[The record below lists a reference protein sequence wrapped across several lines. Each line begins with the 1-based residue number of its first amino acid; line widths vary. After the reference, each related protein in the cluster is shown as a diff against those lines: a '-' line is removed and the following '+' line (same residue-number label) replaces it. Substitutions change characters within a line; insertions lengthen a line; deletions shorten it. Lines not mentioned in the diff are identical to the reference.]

1 MTGALNWNIFINKIV
16 LEKIGFH
23 IQIYIQK
30 WFMNILVD
38 LISLKSVH
46 GKGNLRLIWGL
57 QSQTATKAL
66 SLIVVNQFKPEV
78 VMQKFKNLI

>member
-1 MTGALNWNIFINKIV
+1 
-16 LEKIGFH
+16 
-23 IQIYIQK
+23 
-30 WFMNILVD
+30 MNILVD